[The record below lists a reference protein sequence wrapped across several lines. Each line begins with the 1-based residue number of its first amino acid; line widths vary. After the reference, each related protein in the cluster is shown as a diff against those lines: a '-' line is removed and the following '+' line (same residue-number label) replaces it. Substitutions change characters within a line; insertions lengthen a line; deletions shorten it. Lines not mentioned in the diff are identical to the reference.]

1 MSIKLLAKVWTLKV
15 SGTEREVLNVMCDH
29 ADDFGREARPSIA
42 YIAWKVGC
50 DERTVIRHIKKLREK
65 KALLLERPARDH
77 SPNVYRVN
85 LAVYENKEDFVPKG
99 DGYHS
104 TRTSERGDI
113 LSERGDKLVSP
124 KPSFESNNKPPLADA
139 PPDASKDIPDQQKA
153 WDEVRNMLVVV
164 SPVVMEEFRE
174 CWQGHPDLRRHA
186 YALKQ
191 TKEYANPVSWKYYKT
206 VFERYDPDKVKT
218 APKQRQVAQRSAIP
232 ASTGF
237 KIEVFADGSF
247 YG

>member
-99 DGYHS
+99 DGYHA

-124 KPSFESNNKPPLADA
+124 KPSFENNNKPASSKTLTETQERWHKELEQLTGGYMGGGETFRKLADAWQKYPDQRRHDEAKRQTACAHSRTANVYLKAFLTFNPDWKPPLA
-139 PPDASKDIPDQQKA
+139 PP
-153 WDEVRNMLVVV
+153 RY
-164 SPVVMEEFRE
+164 
-174 CWQGHPDLRRHA
+174 RRP
-186 YALKQ
+186 
-191 TKEYANPVSWKYYKT
+191 EPVST
-206 VFERYDPDKVKT
+206 LRTRTD
-218 APKQRQVAQRSAIP
+218 
-232 ASTGF
+232 
-237 KIEVFADGSF
+237 
-247 YG
+247 

>member
-15 SGTEREVLNVMCDH
+15 SGTEREVLNAMCDH

-77 SPNVYRVN
+77 SPNVYRVD
-85 LAVYENKEDFVPKG
+85 LSVYENKADFVPKG
-99 DGYHS
+99 DGYHA

-124 KPSFESNNKPPLADA
+124 KPSFKPNNNKPPI
-139 PPDASKDIPDQQKA
+139 PDASNIADFEKA

-164 SPVVMEEFRE
+164 SPIVIAEFRE
-174 CWQGHPDLRRHA
+174 CWQSHPDPRRAA

-206 VFERYDPDKVKT
+206 VYERYDPDKVKPSP
-218 APKQRQVAQRSAIP
+218 AARHAAQRSGVP
-232 ASTGF
+232 SSTGF